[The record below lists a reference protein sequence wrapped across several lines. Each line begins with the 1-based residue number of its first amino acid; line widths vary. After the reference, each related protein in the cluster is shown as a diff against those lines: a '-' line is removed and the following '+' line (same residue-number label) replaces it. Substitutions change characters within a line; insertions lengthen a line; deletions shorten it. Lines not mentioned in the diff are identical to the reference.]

1 LDLHE
6 PGLRGDCVLR
16 RDGPRTEYA
25 RLPLRPINEER
36 GATRGVFLSEFPA
49 GRAKQ
54 RKASDER
61 RGSDAM
67 QEMRIAESIGR
78 SKTPLVVKASLPH
91 VFLGLGL
98 FTETLLLFCGS
109 YLLAEAIVQPLDAGT
124 FSVIGGGLLLA
135 LATVLLF
142 YLAWPGRKRNM
153 SRREE
158 PAHLRPEVPPLEHAE
173 AVQRQRHANWSA
185 EQKKELAGPI

>member
-1 LDLHE
+1 M
-6 PGLRGDCVLR
+6 R
-16 RDGPRTEYA
+16 
-25 RLPLRPINEER
+25 
-36 GATRGVFLSEFPA
+36 
-49 GRAKQ
+49 
-54 RKASDER
+54 
-61 RGSDAM
+61 
-67 QEMRIAESIGR
+67 EMRIVGAFER
-78 SKTPLVVKASLPH
+78 SKTPLVVKASLSR

-142 YLAWPGRKRNM
+142 YLAWPGRKRKM
-153 SRREE
+153 SRREK
-158 PAHLRPEVPPLEHAE
+158 PAHLRPELPPLEHAE

-185 EQKKELAGPI
+185 EQKKELAGRI